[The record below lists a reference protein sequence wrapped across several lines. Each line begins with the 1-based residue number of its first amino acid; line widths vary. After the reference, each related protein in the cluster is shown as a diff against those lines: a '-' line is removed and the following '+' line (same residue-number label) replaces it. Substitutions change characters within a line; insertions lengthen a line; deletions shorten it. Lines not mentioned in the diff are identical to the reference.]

1 MKSKIEKL
9 DFSMSEVFYRRVF
22 LLISISAVLY
32 AVVGIALMLSAA
44 FGVFNFMAGW
54 SLPLVFLFFF
64 LFWALVYEAYGA
76 SALFLLKRFFEG
88 FRCRLRP
95 PAVCILYKPKKPPEA
110 PALGGFVFPGLFFT
124 AAFIIDEKSWQHEL
138 QHVRDAPLAAVIRYV
153 RGALFFTWFVAM
165 IVLKTVLTWLAP
177 LFSATVLTAI
187 LPYAMESRA
196 YRREG
201 VPLPAALEHI
211 DAGRKSFI
219 GGLTRNH
226 TFYLVLI
233 LWTAYQ
239 AVIYGQPH
247 PDLTPNYAAMAVA
260 GSSALISALVLRWTL
275 GVFTRRLFGIDVGD
289 FLFSSFI
296 TGVVLHPL
304 LGVATS
310 FLFSWAMF
318 GKAKEAAVAAAV
330 AALSLFV
337 AMLPGLIWTSVS
349 LL

>member
-1 MKSKIEKL
+1 MKSEVEKL

-22 LLISISAVLY
+22 LLIAIGGVLY
-32 AVVGIALMLSAA
+32 FVVGIVLMLLVA

-54 SLPLVFLFFF
+54 SLPFVFLFFF

-76 SALFLLKRFFEG
+76 AALFLLRQFFEG

-95 PAVCILYKPKKPPEA
+95 PAVCILYKPKEYLSQEVP
-110 PALGGFVFPGLFFT
+110 LGGFVFPGLFFT

-138 QHVRDAPLAAVIRYV
+138 QHVKDAPLGAVIRYF
-153 RGALFFTWFVAM
+153 RHALVFTWFVAM
-165 IVLKTVLTWLAP
+165 IVLKTKLTWLAP
-177 LFSATVLTAI
+177 IISATVLVAI
-187 LPYAMESRA
+187 LPYAMEFRA

-201 VPLPAALEHI
+201 VPLPAALERI
-211 DAGRKSFI
+211 EAGKKIF

-226 TFYLVLI
+226 TFYLILI
-233 LWTAYQ
+233 LWAGYQ

-247 PDLTPNYAAMAVA
+247 PDLPPNYAAMTVA
-260 GSSALISALVLRWTL
+260 GGSALVLALVLRRAL

-296 TGVVLHPL
+296 AGAVLNPL
-304 LGVATS
+304 LGVLTS

-318 GKAKEAAVAAAV
+318 GRASDAVVAAAV
-330 AALSLFV
+330 AAPSSLAV
-337 AMLPGLIWTSVS
+337 MLPGLIWTSVS
-349 LL
+349 SL